1 MSNDKSAHS
10 DNPVLRRWNSFSAYP
25 GGKWLFSRAFA
36 SFAPYFKTINPLIE
50 ELRPNFAQA
59 KLRKR
64 RAVENHIGT
73 VHAIAVCN
81 LLELVMGAC
90 AEASIPKNLRW
101 IPRGMNID
109 YTAKAGTDIIGTAEI
124 DPAQWRPGDLDVQVT
139 ARDVSGVVVAKG
151 VIRLWISEKKSISG
165 KKK

>member
-1 MSNDKSAHS
+1 MSD
-10 DNPVLRRWNSFSAYP
+10 DNKVLRHWNTLTTYP
-25 GGKWLFSRAFA
+25 GGKWLFSRIFA
-36 SFAPYFKTINPLIE
+36 AQAPYFKTIKPVIE
-50 ELRPNFAQA
+50 VLRPNFAQA
-59 KLRKR
+59 KMPKR

-109 YTAKAGTDIIGTAEI
+109 YTAKAGSDIVGTAEI

-139 ARDVSGVVVAKG
+139 ARDMNGVVVAKG
-151 VIRLWISEKKSISG
+151 VIRLWISEKK
-165 KKK
+165 K